1 VYPCRLSGV
10 RVLVVE
16 DDADYREGL
25 AAWLEIEGADV
36 SRAASGNSGFDTFVR
51 ERPAVIVS
59 DICMPD
65 GDGYALIKRVRAL
78 PVARGGLTP
87 AIAMSCIRSN
97 EQSLTAGFQVF
108 VEKPCDPVKLIDLI
122 ADLAKSP
129 LALCL
134 VDC

>member
-1 VYPCRLSGV
+1 
-10 RVLVVE
+10 
-16 DDADYREGL
+16 
-25 AAWLEIEGADV
+25 
-36 SRAASGNSGFDTFVR
+36 
-51 ERPAVIVS
+51 
-59 DICMPD
+59 MPD

-97 EQSLTAGFQVF
+97 EQALTAGFQVF
-108 VEKPCDPVKLIDLI
+108 VEKPSDLVKLIDAI